1 MGVGEEKE
9 AMRAEELLTEN
20 KSATDYSVMISR
32 STVLLLFCFLP
43 SSDGPLS

>member
-32 STVLLLFCFLP
+32 STVLLLTPPLTALFL
-43 SSDGPLS
+43 S